1 MNCDMVI
8 ARLESMGSE
17 RDRQGMGYF
26 GINVDNA
33 LGISIYELRKVAKEI
48 GKDHDLALQLWDS
61 GIHEARILAS
71 YIEDPHQMTEAQ
83 MERWVADFDS
93 WDLCDQVC
101 GLFEETPFVHQKID
115 EWSRREEEF
124 VKRASFALIAGVAV
138 HDKKAPDELFEGFFL
153 LIVEQSKDDRNFVKK
168 AVNWA
173 LRNVGKRNHSLNQHA
188 IAIAAELKGS
198 SNRAARWIGSNA
210 YRELTSNKVQDRLNR
225 QLACQ

>member
-17 RDRQGMGYF
+17 RDRQGMGRF

-124 VKRASFALIAGVAV
+124 VKR
-138 HDKKAPDELFEGFFL
+138 
-153 LIVEQSKDDRNFVKK
+153 
-168 AVNWA
+168 
-173 LRNVGKRNHSLNQHA
+173 NHSLNQQA
-188 IAIAAELKGS
+188 IAIAAELKES
-198 SNRAARWIGSNA
+198 SDRAARWIGSNA

>member
-1 MNCDMVI
+1 MDCDIVI
-8 ARLESMGSE
+8 ARLRSMGSE
-17 RDRQGMGYF
+17 HDRQGMGRF

-48 GKDHDLALQLWDS
+48 GTDHDLALQLWDT

-101 GLFEETPFVHQKID
+101 GLFEETPFVHQKIF
-115 EWSRREEEF
+115 EWSRRDGEF
-124 VKRASFALIAGVAV
+124 VKRAAFALIAGVAV
-138 HDKKAPDELFEGFFL
+138 HDKKASDDPFESFFP
-153 LIVEQSKDDRNFVKK
+153 LIVEQSTDNRNFVKK

-173 LRNVGKRNHSLNQHA
+173 LRNVGKRNHSLNQQA
-188 IAIAAELKGS
+188 IAIAAELKES
-198 SNRAARWIGSNA
+198 SDRAARWIGSNA
-210 YRELTSNKVQDRLNR
+210 HRELTSNKVQDRLNR
-225 QLACQ
+225 